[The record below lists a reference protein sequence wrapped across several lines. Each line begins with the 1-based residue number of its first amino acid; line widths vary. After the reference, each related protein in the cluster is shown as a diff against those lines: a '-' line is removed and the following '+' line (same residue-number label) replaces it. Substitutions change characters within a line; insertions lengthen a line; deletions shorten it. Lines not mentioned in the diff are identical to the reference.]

1 MFKYIKHTN
10 YPINTNKK
18 DLHKQKNVDIKLQ
31 IGENITKGNGAG
43 TDWSVARQGAEES
56 KDEIVKLLENTDLLY
71 IIAGMGKGT
80 GTGASPYIAQV
91 AKEKGILTICA
102 ITTPFDAEGP
112 LRYNTAMTGLEE
124 LKKYSDVVYSL
135 SNQKVYT
142 LNKEKSMMNL
152 LKEVDKLFINTVTA
166 ISDVVLQKGYFDLDF
181 ALVRNI
187 YKTIKEA
194 HPRASDKT
202 IIELLEKEIDKIK
215 NDNVNKN
222 GNKKRTKNLK

>member
-1 MFKYIKHTN
+1 MFYNKNNELILDLNVVYNELDIDDFVPKIKIMGVGGAGCN
-10 YPINTNKK
+10 ILERMVESKPELFKDIIKVMVNTNKK

-112 LRYNTAMTGLEE
+112 LRYNTAMTGLDE
-124 LKKYSDVVYSL
+124 LKK
-135 SNQKVYT
+135 
-142 LNKEKSMMNL
+142 
-152 LKEVDKLFINTVTA
+152 
-166 ISDVVLQKGYFDLDF
+166 
-181 ALVRNI
+181 
-187 YKTIKEA
+187 
-194 HPRASDKT
+194 
-202 IIELLEKEIDKIK
+202 
-215 NDNVNKN
+215 
-222 GNKKRTKNLK
+222 